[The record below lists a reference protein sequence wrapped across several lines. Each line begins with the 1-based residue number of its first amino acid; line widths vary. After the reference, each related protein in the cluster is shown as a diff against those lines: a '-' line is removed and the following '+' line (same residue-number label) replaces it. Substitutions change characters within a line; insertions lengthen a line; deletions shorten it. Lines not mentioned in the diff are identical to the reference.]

1 MKKVNI
7 YIFFQG
13 IFQLNEIVI
22 LKGVNFIGFKF
33 WLKDVMKE
41 REWFDIFNINKINVR
56 KYYMNKILF
65 I

>member
-1 MKKVNI
+1 M
-7 YIFFQG
+7 
-13 IFQLNEIVI
+13 I